1 MDNIKVFN
9 RKIYL
14 LDKIK
19 DSYGLYL
26 DERYFTRKKF
36 IFVYLSGFG
45 AGLAS
50 GLIGLG
56 AVIYLI

>member
-1 MDNIKVFN
+1 
-9 RKIYL
+9 
-14 LDKIK
+14 
-19 DSYGLYL
+19 LYL
-26 DERYFTRKKF
+26 DERYFKRNRF

-56 AVIYLI
+56 AVINKYIYI